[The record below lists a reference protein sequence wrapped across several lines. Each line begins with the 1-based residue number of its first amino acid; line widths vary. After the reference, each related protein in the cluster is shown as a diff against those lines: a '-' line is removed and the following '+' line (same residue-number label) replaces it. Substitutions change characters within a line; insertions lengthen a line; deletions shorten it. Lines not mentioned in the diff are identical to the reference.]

1 MNMQCPTCE
10 QALGGVRHVFALQ
23 AQKVE
28 YTLPG
33 ETPNEQAALSPLA
46 LTTLKRY
53 CTSACC
59 KAQLPE
65 LLEQLGLPAELK
77 FNRVAGGPICPC
89 GHCGKP
95 VNMTQVHIGV
105 IRGHV
110 DLEPDG
116 EESYPD
122 AQTMHTVLCKKCMG
136 AQSQE
141 LMRLARDH
149 LKKVKAAKRREQRAM
164 KREQARARE
173 RDAAKSSAKLRI

>member
-1 MNMQCPTCE
+1 MTLKCPTCE
-10 QALGGVRHVFALQ
+10 KALGSARHVFALQ
-23 AQKVE
+23 AQQVE
-28 YTLPG
+28 YTMPG
-33 ETPNEQAALSPLA
+33 DTPNEQAALSPLA

-65 LLEQLGLPAELK
+65 LLEKLGLPAELQ
-77 FNRVAGGPICPC
+77 FNRVEGGPICPC

-149 LKKVKAAKRREQRAM
+149 LKKAKAAKRREQRAM